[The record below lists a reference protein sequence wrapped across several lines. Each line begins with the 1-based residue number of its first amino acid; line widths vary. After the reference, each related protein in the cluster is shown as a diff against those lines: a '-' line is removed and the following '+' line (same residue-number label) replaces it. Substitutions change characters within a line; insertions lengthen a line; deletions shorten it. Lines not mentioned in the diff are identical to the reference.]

1 MELMAYDGGLRQR
14 KGCGPADCAYARVM
28 PRRHIRVTGAPEA
41 PETGGPK
48 TPRRPKPKAP
58 GDVATPMPGKVVRVA
73 VTEGQVV
80 KKDDLVLIVE
90 AMKMENQVHAP
101 IAGTVKTLYVREGDD
116 IKPDETLLV
125 IE

>member
-1 MELMAYDGGLRQR
+1 
-14 KGCGPADCAYARVM
+14 
-28 PRRHIRVTGAPEA
+28 
-41 PETGGPK
+41 
-48 TPRRPKPKAP
+48 
-58 GDVATPMPGKVVRVA
+58 MPGKVVRVV
-73 VTEGQVV
+73 VTEGQIV

-101 IAGTVKTLYVREGDD
+101 IAGTVRTLYVKEGDD